1 MQAKRFVFVLIRSKA
16 VVLLL
21 IDVYYCSRC
30 LLGGEVL
37 CLVLAL
43 VNST

>member
-21 IDVYYCSRC
+21 IDC
-30 LLGGEVL
+30 LLLLPMFVGWVVL